1 MIKDRLLVIGL
12 GNILM
17 GDDGVGVHVIHELKR
32 FNMAGNVDIVDGGTA
47 GIDLLDILSLY
58 QRVFVADAIFTRK
71 EEDDCRV
78 RLFSIDDLLFK
89 QADSAYSMHDVDLT
103 STINLMKALEMD
115 IPAITIIG
123 IPAVDITP
131 KLGLSE
137 ECKRY
142 SEVASRLLINMVK
155 YFYLNPE
162 KFDRKLQE
170 ITPDNMMEELH
181 DIL

>member
-58 QRVFVADAIFTRK
+58 QRVFVTDAIVTKGGGDARI
-71 EEDDCRV
+71 
-78 RLFSIDDLLFK
+78 RLFTIDELLFK

-103 STINLMKALEMD
+103 STINLMKALDMD

-123 IPAVDITP
+123 IPAVYIAP

-142 SEVASRLLINMVK
+142 SEVASLLLINMIK
-155 YFYLNPE
+155 YFYLNPQ
-162 KFDRKLQE
+162 KLDQKLKK

-181 DIL
+181 DLL

>member
-58 QRVFVADAIFTRK
+58 QRVFVTDAMVTKGEGEARIRVFT
-71 EEDDCRV
+71 
-78 RLFSIDDLLFK
+78 IDDLLLR
-89 QADSAYSMHDVDLT
+89 QDEIGYSMHDVDLT

-123 IPAVDITP
+123 IPAVDIAP

-137 ECKRY
+137 ECKRF
-142 SEVASRLLINMVK
+142 SEVASQLLINMVK

-162 KFDRKLQE
+162 KLDRKLQE

-181 DIL
+181 D

>member
-58 QRVFVADAIFTRK
+58 QRVFVTDAMVTKGEGEARIRVFT
-71 EEDDCRV
+71 
-78 RLFSIDDLLFK
+78 IDDLLLR
-89 QADSAYSMHDVDLT
+89 QDEIGYSMHDVDLT

-123 IPAVDITP
+123 IPAVDIVP

-142 SEVASRLLINMVK
+142 SEVASQLLINMVK